1 MKSYKIEIN
10 AGDSVEVG
18 RFRNVQ
24 TKIKSI
30 EVDENGQP
38 VIITS
43 KGRKKL
49 FSCRLVKLLPGS
61 KTPKQILME
70 KNKNKK
76 KKRAEEPWNG
86 ML

>member
-1 MKSYKIEIN
+1 MREYKLTIK
-10 AGDSVEVG
+10 AGDLVYLG

-30 EVDENGQP
+30 DIDEHGQP

-43 KGRKKL
+43 KGKKKL
-49 FSCRLVKLLPGS
+49 FSCRIMKLEPGS

-70 KNKNKK
+70 KKNAK
-76 KKRAEEPWNG
+76 
-86 ML
+86 